1 MVGEIYELK
10 NKLLGQM
17 AQEVQERGIERL
29 DKEKVDM
36 VKDLAEAEKNCWKA
50 EYYRAVT
57 EAMEGEAGYP
67 MGGNQM
73 GYNGMSG
80 SRQGSRSGGMGTG
93 SQNGSRSGYRDSM
106 GRYARRGYGM
116 SGYPMDE
123 LRMQL
128 NNADPQQR
136 EQMMQEL
143 RQMVGQM

>member
-10 NKLLGQM
+10 NKLLEQM
-17 AQEVQERGIERL
+17 AQDVQERGIERL
-29 DKEKVDM
+29 DKDRVDM

-67 MGGNQM
+67 MSGNQM

-80 SRQGSRSGGMGTG
+80 AQQGSRGGNMGTG
-93 SQNGSRSGYRDSM
+93 SQSGSRSGYRDSM

-116 SGYPMDE
+116 GYQEHVDALKME
-123 LRMQL
+123 LQ
-128 NNADPQQR
+128 NADPQQR
-136 EQMMQEL
+136 EMIMQQIRSMGMM
-143 RQMVGQM
+143 